1 MIVSLDVKSCDFA
14 RRRIRYVSITVALR
28 IWNISCILYLTILVI
43 RTFDLGLMDW
53 YKCGSNRGSFTL
65 NVPYSTDDYILARS
79 KKKLLN
85 TYLPNDIM
93 KACYIF
99 NNYDENNCEKVEF
112 LTQCMLDEAAFTFVC
127 RACCVVNDTVVMRRN
142 ITRKTNV
149 KAF

>member
-1 MIVSLDVKSCDFA
+1 MQGATIDMFLSLWLCVFEISHAFYTWQYLW
-14 RRRIRYVSITVALR
+14 YVG
-28 IWNISCILYLTILVI
+28 
-43 RTFDLGLMDW
+43 TFDLGLINW

-65 NVPYSTDDYILARS
+65 SNVPYSTDDDILARS

-85 TYLPNDIM
+85 TYLANDIM

-127 RACCVVNDTVVMRRN
+127 RACCVVNDTVFMRRN